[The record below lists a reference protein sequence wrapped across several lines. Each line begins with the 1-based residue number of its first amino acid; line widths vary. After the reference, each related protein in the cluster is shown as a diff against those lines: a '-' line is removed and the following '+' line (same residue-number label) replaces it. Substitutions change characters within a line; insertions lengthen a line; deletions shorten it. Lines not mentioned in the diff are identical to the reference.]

1 MQDTPEHIKQIQL
14 DIWLAKSP
22 SERLERFILDNDNLF
37 KLWEQAKKQILSNNS
52 SETHLYNYKLL
63 PK

>member
-37 KLWEQAKKQILSNNS
+37 KLWKQAKKQISSNNNN
-52 SETHLYNYKLL
+52 EPDLYNYKL
-63 PK
+63 PTK